1 MIMKKDV
8 VFSIRM
14 STEVRDALREAAV
27 KEHRTISSLL
37 NRIITEHLEHDNIA
51 GVERRFEER
60 RKFHRKRILLP
71 SKTYLDEG
79 SSARDLPGVILDISL
94 GGVLLTYPKASE
106 IKKTSLGDLSK
117 FELCF
122 ELPSTRER
130 IRFGCDARRMIDTGN
145 EIHVA
150 ATFRNPNLN
159 TIKKLQTTLL

>member
-1 MIMKKDV
+1 MKKDV

-14 STEVRDALREAAV
+14 SAEVRDALRDAAV

-37 NRIITEHLEHDNIA
+37 NRIITEHLESDNVS
-51 GVERRFEER
+51 GMERKFEER

-71 SKTYLDEG
+71 SKTYLDDG
-79 SSARDLPGVILDISL
+79 STAKDFPGVILDISL

-106 IKKTSLGDLSK
+106 IKRTSLGDLSR

-122 ELPSTRER
+122 ELPSTREH
-130 IRFGCDARRMIDTGN
+130 IRFGCDARRMIDAGN
-145 EIHVA
+145 EIHIA
-150 ATFRNPNLN
+150 ATFRNPNVN